1 MRILKISLFF
11 ALIFIISCDTINLT
25 GFFVSPSATI
35 EERYTES
42 MELNSSNPSDT
53 IIEVLQEDY
62 TIYMCGD
69 IHVTNTADNLA
80 QFIEIAKTDSSAA
93 FSIILGD
100 ITDQKG
106 GMEIAYDTIQKHTTE
121 DYILKTIV
129 GNHDLYFNQWE
140 VYKELFGSGIYYFA
154 VQTPTAKDLYI
165 VLDSGSGTLG
175 NKQLQWLEE
184 LLSSERTNYR
194 HCIVFSHTN
203 MWAENFSQ
211 FPSGLFSIEES
222 AKISNLLSQY
232 NVNYYFNGH
241 VHYRSTTTLNDV
253 EYVTLDE
260 MLDDS
265 ERASYVIVNVGET
278 MDYDF
283 YEL

>member
-1 MRILKISLFF
+1 MRILKIFF
-11 ALIFIISCDTINLT
+11 ICNLLLLVSCDFDIT

-35 EERYTES
+35 EERYVES

-53 IIEVLQEDY
+53 IIEVLQENY

-69 IHVTNTADNLA
+69 IHVINTADNLA
-80 QFIEIAKTDSSAA
+80 QFIEIAKADSSAA

-121 DYILKTIV
+121 DFILKTIV

-140 VYKELFGSGIYYFA
+140 VYKELFGSGIYSFA

-165 VLDSGSGTLG
+165 ILDSGSGTLG
-175 NKQLQWLEE
+175 SKQLQWFEE
-184 LLSSERTNYR
+184 LLSSSRDSYR
-194 HCIVFSHTN
+194 HCFVFSHTN

-222 AKISNLLSQY
+222 AKISNILSQY
-232 NVNYYFNGH
+232 SVNYYFNGH

-260 MLDDS
+260 MLDGSD
-265 ERASYVIVNVGET
+265 RASYVIVNVEDAINYG
-278 MDYDF
+278 F